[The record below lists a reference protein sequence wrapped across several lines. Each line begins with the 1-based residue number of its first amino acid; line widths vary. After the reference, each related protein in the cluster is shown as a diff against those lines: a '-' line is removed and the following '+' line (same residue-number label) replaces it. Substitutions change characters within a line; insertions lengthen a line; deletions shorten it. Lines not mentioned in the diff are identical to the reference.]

1 MCIGVAPCSCIHF
14 EFDCFWGWN
23 VLSSD
28 NRDDF
33 QIFARAGGAFS
44 KQHIAKRFSTAHQQA
59 ELELPQCCRFK
70 WLNGLSPDKVAQF
83 VAARDATSLRP
94 CKAALGA
101 HLSPFFGL
109 FYLGHVAKADQV
121 LAHARKVLKDA
132 NARLAAG
139 EDCACRLPWLEKYR
153 TEVRRLR
160 RCQETWHF
168 EFEELSQ
175 VELDVCRMRT
185 TLIYQKVSAL
195 ESAPHGTENT
205 PTAMVQHNITSGQ
218 EASAS
223 LFGVGTLGVLG
234 LWLVWCANMC

>member
-70 WLNGLSPDKVAQF
+70 WFKSWQGRTIRRCAWRDPFSPVQSGAGCASQSIFGLS
-83 VAARDATSLRP
+83 
-94 CKAALGA
+94 
-101 HLSPFFGL
+101 
-109 FYLGHVAKADQV
+109 YLGHVARADQV

-139 EDCACRLPWLEKYR
+139 EDCASRLPWLEKYR
-153 TEVRRLR
+153 TEIRRLR

-168 EFEELSQ
+168 EFDELSQ